1 MQKENKRENKIPA
14 FFASS
19 FCVIAMLFFV
29 ASARAEIV
37 PGFGGNKNT
46 PITINAEELSVDR
59 TAGQA
64 IFSGQVEAVQ
74 SGQRLQSRY
83 MNVIYD
89 PDSADI
95 QFLYASGN
103 IRFIGR
109 PQPGKAAPRAKGE
122 LAEYNV
128 ATQKLILSGK
138 VELNRGGHIVR
149 GQSLVI
155 DLKTGQSLMDS
166 TRKGQPGRVRGLFK
180 RTKKPKEPKEQKK

>member
-1 MQKENKRENKIPA
+1 MQQENKILA
-14 FFASS
+14 LFASG
-19 FCVIAMLFFV
+19 FFV
-29 ASARAEIV
+29 AAQLFFAASAHAEIV

-74 SGQRLQSRY
+74 SGQKLKARH

-103 IRFIGR
+103 ILFVGR
-109 PQPGKAAPRAKGE
+109 PRPGKPTPRAKGE

-138 VELNRGGHIVR
+138 VVLYRAGHIVK

-155 DLKTGQSLMDS
+155 NLKTGQSLMDS
-166 TRKGQPGRVRGLFK
+166 TQKGLPGRVRGLFK
-180 RTKKPKEPKEQKK
+180 RTKKNK